1 MQQQTISLPIGK
13 ATLTVPAEDAA
24 RILIDSFVHA
34 KDPAAAAQ
42 KTPRIGEYW
51 AAHGG
56 IYAGLM
62 RGENGQPDY
71 HLIVAEGADGFMQEI
86 AWGGCEE
93 DEPGAKS
100 EWDGRANTLALARS
114 EHEHPAAEW
123 AAGLVIDGH
132 ADWYLPARR
141 ESALCYANVP
151 ELFEK
156 DWYWTSTQFS
166 PYGAWGQGFLDGT
179 QDYLHEYYEFRAR
192 AVRRTLSI

>member
-34 KDPAAAAQ
+34 KDPAAAQ

-71 HLIVAEGADGFMQEI
+71 HLIVAESADGFMQEI
-86 AWGGCEE
+86 AWGGYEE

-114 EHEHPAAEW
+114 EHDHPAAEW

-166 PYGAWGQGFLDGT
+166 PHYAWVQYFDDGGQDTSLK
-179 QDYLHEYYEFRAR
+179 LIEFRAR